1 MKINSLHTYSWKPL
15 LKMAALLFH
24 TALMH
29 RSYVSIWSEGRQW
42 QVASLLMRELQ
53 ESKWPVLDRIQSSAD
68 SVHHFLSPPS
78 PGSGSDKTPVTSERP
93 RPDRGRK
100 VRAKKFRL
108 NLDPSWFTTDGF
120 SLRVADYFPLIFP
133 VSGCRSPGQDPSSQ
147 LLTAQ
152 SF

>member
-42 QVASLLMRELQ
+42 QVSSW
-53 ESKWPVLDRIQSSAD
+53 ESSKSPSGQFWTGYRALSSAD

-78 PGSGSDKTPVTSERP
+78 PGSGSDKIPETSERP
-93 RPDRGRK
+93 HPDRGRK
-100 VRAKKFRL
+100 VRGKKFRL